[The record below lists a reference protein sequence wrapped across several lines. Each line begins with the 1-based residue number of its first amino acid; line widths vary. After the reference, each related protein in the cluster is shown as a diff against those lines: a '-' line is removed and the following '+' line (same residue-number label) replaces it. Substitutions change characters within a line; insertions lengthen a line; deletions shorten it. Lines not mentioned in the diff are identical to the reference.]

1 MCACL
6 IRRDVI
12 MLHTT
17 HNPVH
22 THCSRTIERRP
33 ELYFQQTLL
42 KFAPPVVLS
51 VEKQVEKQ
59 LSSCWILDH
68 LFHDNMSRCAL
79 TLVRSR
85 MTHEAAGARDR

>member
-1 MCACL
+1 MEAPRGLLIWLIFINAPEGCPHGTHTSGTAYYFSPVCADAECACL

-33 ELYFQQTLL
+33 ELYFRQTLL
-42 KFAPPVVLS
+42 KFAPRPPP
-51 VEKQVEKQ
+51 
-59 LSSCWILDH
+59 SC
-68 LFHDNMSRCAL
+68 
-79 TLVRSR
+79 
-85 MTHEAAGARDR
+85 

>member
-33 ELYFQQTLL
+33 ELYFRQTLL
-42 KFAPPVVLS
+42 KFAPPRR
-51 VEKQVEKQ
+51 VE
-59 LSSCWILDH
+59 C
-68 LFHDNMSRCAL
+68 
-79 TLVRSR
+79 
-85 MTHEAAGARDR
+85 